1 MLYMIIE
8 RFKGRNAAPIYDRLR
23 RLGRMMPDG
32 LTYLDSWIETND
44 DRCFQLMET
53 DDPQTFAAW
62 TASWSD
68 LMEFEIVPV
77 TTSAAM
83 RDCFAT

>member
-8 RFKGRNAAPIYDRLR
+8 RFKGRNAAAVYDRFQ

-32 LTYLDSWIETND
+32 LKYLDSWIETND

-53 DDPQTFAAW
+53 NDPQTFSAW
-62 TASWSD
+62 TAAWSD
-68 LMEFEIVPV
+68 LVDFEIIPV
-77 TTSAAM
+77 TTAAAT
-83 RDCFAT
+83 RERFAT